1 MEDSKSNTNVEVI
14 DETTESELYSYV
26 SNFIKNT
33 LKS

>member
-1 MEDSKSNTNVEVI
+1 MKDSKSNVNASESAQ
-14 DETTESELYSYV
+14 SELYDYV